1 MPPVGRGYLPRMED
15 TPICASVE
23 KDLDITVDELVT
35 GTAVTATPPPPAPST
50 APSGTEGGR

>member
-1 MPPVGRGYLPRMED
+1 MED